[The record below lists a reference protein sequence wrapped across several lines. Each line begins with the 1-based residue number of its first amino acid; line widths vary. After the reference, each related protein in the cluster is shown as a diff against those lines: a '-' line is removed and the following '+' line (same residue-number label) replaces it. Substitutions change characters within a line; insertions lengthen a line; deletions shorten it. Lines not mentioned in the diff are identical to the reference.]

1 MKTAVQDANII
12 FDLFNIDLLDVFFEL
27 EIEIFIT
34 DFIAGEINKS
44 EQKEFINKYISTGET
59 IVLITTP
66 EEIIELISI
75 RNQTR
80 GLSIADCSILFHATK
95 NKAFILTGDNTLRK
109 YAESNQIEVHGILW
123 VLDELIKEKQISEKK
138 AYLKLTQLMETN
150 SRLPRKECEKRLK
163 NWS

>member
-12 FDLFNIDLLDVFFEL
+12 FDLFDIDLLDAFFKL

-44 EQKEFINKYISTGET
+44 EQKEIINKYISTGKI
-59 IVLITTP
+59 IVLNTTP

>member
-1 MKTAVQDANII
+1 MKKAVQDANII
-12 FDLFNIDLLDVFFEL
+12 FDLFNIDLLHAFFIL
-27 EIEIFIT
+27 EIKVFIT

-44 EQKEFINKYISTGET
+44 EQKEVIYKYISTGEI
-59 IVLITTP
+59 IVLNTTP
-66 EEIIELISI
+66 EEIIELIAI

-80 GLSIADCSILFHATK
+80 GLSLSDCSILFHAQK

-123 VLDELIKEKQISEKK
+123 VLDELIREEQISEKK

-150 SRLPRKECEKRLK
+150 LRLPKKECEKRLK
-163 NWS
+163 KWS

>member
-12 FDLFNIDLLDVFFEL
+12 FDLFDIDLLDAFFKL

-44 EQKEFINKYISTGET
+44 EQKEFINKYISTGKI
-59 IVLITTP
+59 IVLNTTP

-109 YAESNQIEVHGILW
+109 YAESN
-123 VLDELIKEKQISEKK
+123 
-138 AYLKLTQLMETN
+138 
-150 SRLPRKECEKRLK
+150 
-163 NWS
+163 

>member
-12 FDLFNIDLLDVFFEL
+12 FDLFDIDLLDAFFKL

>member
-12 FDLFNIDLLDVFFEL
+12 FDLFNIDLLDAFFEL

-44 EQKEFINKYISTGET
+44 EQKEFINKYISTGKI
-59 IVLITTP
+59 IVLNTTP